1 MSYIHLGSYAEGIGG
16 KANGFYRLKEAG
28 IRFPAGIVLR
38 KPDIEDIL
46 SGNVDEFQTSVLQM
60 GSCLAIRS
68 SANVEDGE
76 KQSYAGMFQT
86 CLNVKNDIQSILT
99 AIKQVYD
106 SKNGSFLEGYH
117 KQSHTEID
125 MSIIV

>member
-46 SGNVDEFQTSVLQM
+46 SGNVD
-60 GSCLAIRS
+60 
-68 SANVEDGE
+68 
-76 KQSYAGMFQT
+76 AGQAY
-86 CLNVKNDIQSILT
+86 Q
-99 AIKQVYD
+99 IKR
-106 SKNGSFLEGYH
+106 GYLC
-117 KQSHTEID
+117 
-125 MSIIV
+125 

>member
-1 MSYIHLGSYAEGIGG
+1 MSYIHLGRYAEGIGG

-28 IRFPAGIVLR
+28 VRFPAGIVLR

-86 CLNVKNDIQSILT
+86 CLNV
-99 AIKQVYD
+99 
-106 SKNGSFLEGYH
+106 
-117 KQSHTEID
+117 
-125 MSIIV
+125 

>member
-68 SANVEDGE
+68 SAHYSWVCYDTHSGCLYLNPY
-76 KQSYAGMFQT
+76 KSASQTSMQRGM
-86 CLNVKNDIQSILT
+86 IS
-99 AIKQVYD
+99 
-106 SKNGSFLEGYH
+106 
-117 KQSHTEID
+117 
-125 MSIIV
+125 